1 VKGVKKDLELNTSTI
16 VWGGEYPSVRLCS
29 VQVQHAAQRPPPHT
43 FLKAFSVLVSLL
55 CSVYR
60 VTPETVSTSTY
71 VTEEGLSF
79 FQNVLTGPVKTKGLV
94 NLPDF
99 LPN

>member
-1 VKGVKKDLELNTSTI
+1 MKGVKKDLELNTSACGILPVCQLFHLLVGFT
-16 VWGGEYPSVRLCS
+16 
-29 VQVQHAAQRPPPHT
+29 AAFFETQQKHT

-71 VTEEGLSF
+71 VTRRRGSLFSKMFSPGLSK
-79 FQNVLTGPVKTKGLV
+79 QKGW
-94 NLPDF
+94 
-99 LPN
+99 